1 MGTLFGH
8 ENHPYPPSLFDR
20 GKLRSTKK
28 SDLLCILAQETE
40 SSEHFTS
47 FDVKVLDGAAIVHL
61 LPTTNITTFD
71 EYASD
76 VFISYIKKQLD
87 TSARVDVVWD
97 AYLSSSIKESTGR
110 NEVEAYE
117 ERWKVETKFQATG
130 LISFVTRSTSKNSS
144 HSSPARLSLTD
155 CLEGKQI
162 FATSGTAV
170 IAGGTSHRMEYC
182 DHEEADTQILIHLQ
196 DTLANGSTTCLV
208 RTVDTDV
215 VIIIIGKFH
224 ALLAKY
230 PAADIIMDSF
240 WNCIW

>member
-1 MGTLFGH
+1 MMWISFLVCKLSCSTERVTWGH

-20 GKLRSTKK
+20 GELRSTKK
-28 SDLLCILAQETE
+28 PDLLSILAQETE

-87 TSARVDVVWD
+87 T
-97 AYLSSSIKESTGR
+97 

-130 LISFVTRSTSKNSS
+130 LISFVTSKNSS
-144 HSSPARLSLTD
+144 HSSPARLS
-155 CLEGKQI
+155 
-162 FATSGTAV
+162 
-170 IAGGTSHRMEYC
+170 
-182 DHEEADTQILIHLQ
+182 
-196 DTLANGSTTCLV
+196 
-208 RTVDTDV
+208 
-215 VIIIIGKFH
+215 
-224 ALLAKY
+224 
-230 PAADIIMDSF
+230 
-240 WNCIW
+240 